1 MPVPIV
7 LPDPL
12 VQTVVEVKI
21 LKLAELRTRRRKQ
34 FLDGANVVV
43 HRPADIEKY
52 QYFDGVAPLGAGCG
66 RQDSHAPPWI

>member
-1 MPVPIV
+1 MPAPIV

-21 LKLAELRTRRRKQ
+21 LKLAEFRTRRRKQ

-43 HRPADIEKY
+43 H
-52 QYFDGVAPLGAGCG
+52 
-66 RQDSHAPPWI
+66 